1 MIFLIALSQCLI
13 VIPQYEHRVRNVHL
27 PLLQKLK
34 SIMNTQNPSSIFV
47 FDMDNTLIKTDK
59 ANSLA
64 YSEAISSVLGVN
76 YNIENGKRFTR
87 NELKELFPQL
97 TQTQIVEIID
107 RKEKCFESYLNE
119 TKLNNNL
126 FSLLKRLHQDGH
138 HTILLTDCHSRRAIS
153 LCNFYNLTKYFVQ
166 RFFYEDCLD
175 NKYSLLKSLGYDL
188 QNVILYENDET
199 SSSEAVSNGIDL
211 DKIIK
216 VEF

>member
-1 MIFLIALSQCLI
+1 
-13 VIPQYEHRVRNVHL
+13 
-27 PLLQKLK
+27 
-34 SIMNTQNPSSIFV
+34 MNTQNPNSIFV

-59 ANSLA
+59 ANNLA

-76 YNIENGKRFTR
+76 YHIENGKRFTR
-87 NELKELFPQL
+87 NELTELFPQL
-97 TQTQIVEIID
+97 TQTQIDEIID

-126 FSLLKRLHQDGH
+126 FNLLKRLYQEGH
-138 HTILLTDCHSRRAIS
+138 HTILLTNSHSGRAIS

-166 RFFYEDCLD
+166 RFFYEDCLG
-175 NKYSLLKSLGYDL
+175 NKYTLLKSLGYDL
-188 QNVILYENDET
+188 QNIVLYENEET
-199 SSSEAVSNGIDL
+199 SSSEAITNGINL